1 MIQNIHNDPFTYPHS
16 LRCFLTTAA
25 PLPSLVALLPQQSG
39 SWAPFRAR
47 SVAQARSSAL
57 GASWPQHDAC
67 VLALNWIMPTAV
79 AFLDFLTTSDNDWKS
94 LKTSEEDWKSTNR
107 SKISTRKM
115 DGKGM
120 KRVSDIYRSAR
131 VNCIEAKLLSFCPYP
146 GWEMSRNTALELWCS
161 EVGSPN
167 GVAGCTHKYSIM

>member
-67 VLALNWIMPTAV
+67 VLALN
-79 AFLDFLTTSDNDWKS
+79 
-94 LKTSEEDWKSTNR
+94 
-107 SKISTRKM
+107 
-115 DGKGM
+115 
-120 KRVSDIYRSAR
+120 
-131 VNCIEAKLLSFCPYP
+131 
-146 GWEMSRNTALELWCS
+146 
-161 EVGSPN
+161 
-167 GVAGCTHKYSIM
+167 